1 VLVEEDED
9 LTLEVLLYVAY
20 EMVSQLGRAVY
31 RLLSLE
37 EQSLCDFLVE
47 QILSLRLVIEEQ
59 DGYVPSLAQETTAS
73 ALDSQHD

>member
-1 VLVEEDED
+1 VEEDED

-31 RLLSLE
+31 RLLLLE

-59 DGYVPSLAQETTAS
+59 DGYVPSLAQETTTS